1 MLRPY
6 FDYQSPLG
14 ARYRYVVNVQAL
26 DAGCEWVAKL
36 WRDGEKQPA
45 LKGRLPQPGAV
56 ASPDDERLRAAVEA
70 AIRQADAV
78 AA

>member
-1 MLRPY
+1 MLLPY

-14 ARYRYVVNVQAL
+14 ARYRYVVTGQMLAS
-26 DAGCEWVAKL
+26 GYEWVAKL
-36 WRDGEKQPA
+36 WRDGEKQP
-45 LKGRLPQPGAV
+45 LLRGRLPDASSAV
-56 ASPDDERLRAAVEA
+56 EEARLRAAVEA

>member
-1 MLRPY
+1 MSLPY

-14 ARYRYVVNVQAL
+14 ARYRYVVTAQTQAN
-26 DAGCEWVAKL
+26 GHEWVAKL

-45 LKGRLPQPGAV
+45 LRGRLPDA
-56 ASPDDERLRAAVEA
+56 ANSIEDAHLCAAVEA
-70 AIRQADAV
+70 AIREADAL